1 MKATFFKLD
10 SGLYINVNLVETWE
24 EKAFEEAGGYFEAC
38 PPFIELRLASGWKVE
53 LDGADR
59 EAWLCVVLAST
70 PPAR

>member
-38 PPFIELRLASGWKVE
+38 PPFIELRLAGRWGF
-53 LDGADR
+53 DGRR
-59 EAWLCVVLAST
+59 EGGL
-70 PPAR
+70 